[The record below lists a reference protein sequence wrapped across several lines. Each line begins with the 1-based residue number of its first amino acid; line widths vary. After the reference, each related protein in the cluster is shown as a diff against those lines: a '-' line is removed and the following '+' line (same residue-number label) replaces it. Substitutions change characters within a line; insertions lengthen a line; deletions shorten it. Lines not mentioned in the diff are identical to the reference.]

1 MASPEVGYLCI
12 GGIELIHDARV
23 LSYLYRG
30 LAGAAMS
37 TSIGVQTSGSV
48 SGIVEAVYSDTYCLD
63 PSHRLLTAD
72 LRWVPCG
79 ELQAGDELFAFDDE
93 PIKGNRNRR
102 WQRSEVTRSEP
113 AMKECVRVFL
123 GNGDAIVCSSD
134 HPWLARTSTDGK
146 PRWIKSADLMRY
158 KSPRVERLFTPWEF
172 DQSYEAGWLA
182 GMYDGEG
189 SLIYGDTVRMDLAQ
203 VPGPVL
209 DRCAELLRTMK
220 IDARIHPGTSSASH
234 LHVAGGYGETMRVL
248 GTLRPMRL
256 LEKLALADLSL
267 KSIKRHTSQ
276 LVDVL
281 AVERIGP
288 SPVQSIT
295 TSTRTYIGEGYAM
308 HNSDPYGTLLTID
321 CADVYAPVCLQ
332 CACPTLTLEEDF
344 TDPETDDAPWFQA
357 SSPTS
362 AEFLGATALVM
373 ELPPAT
379 ARSQQPRVRF
389 GGTPSPQRLLPRIMQ
404 VTARLFA
411 ATPAGME
418 WGKRWFNDVLAGT
431 CDGGADA
438 VFLPYCPTSEQDPD
452 TVYRVL
458 AETILVDGPT
468 WVEIGAFG
476 EFRALE
482 ARFQLASSAPWLLG
496 LPYQCE
502 HANLAPGGSTSC
514 LIETDDWGGGQ
525 AVSVQL
531 EGDMNGV
538 TVSAVPLAADQP
550 CPVVGTSMHCSE
562 FTVQGTQNGD
572 VLIVDSSRR
581 SALLTD
587 TTSKNDVS
595 AVPYLDFVG
604 SFPWIDAPPC
614 TRLCVT
620 VTNNGSGAAEVT
632 IDTVLRE
639 L

>member
-1 MASPEVGYLCI
+1 MPLEVGYLCLA
-12 GGIELIHDARV
+12 GVELIHDARV
-23 LSYLYRG
+23 FAYLYRG
-30 LAGAAMS
+30 LAGSAISA
-37 TSIGVQTSGSV
+37 SIGVQTTGSV
-48 SGIVEAVYSDTYCLD
+48 TGIVESPYSDVYS
-63 PSHRLLTAD
+63 P
-72 LRWVPCG
+72 
-79 ELQAGDELFAFDDE
+79 
-93 PIKGNRNRR
+93 N
-102 WQRSEVTRSEP
+102 
-113 AMKECVRVFL
+113 
-123 GNGDAIVCSSD
+123 
-134 HPWLARTSTDGK
+134 
-146 PRWIKSADLMRY
+146 
-158 KSPRVERLFTPWEF
+158 
-172 DQSYEAGWLA
+172 
-182 GMYDGEG
+182 
-189 SLIYGDTVRMDLAQ
+189 
-203 VPGPVL
+203 
-209 DRCAELLRTMK
+209 
-220 IDARIHPGTSSASH
+220 
-234 LHVAGGYGETMRVL
+234 YGE
-248 GTLRPMRL
+248 
-256 LEKLALADLSL
+256 E
-267 KSIKRHTSQ
+267 
-276 LVDVL
+276 
-281 AVERIGP
+281 
-288 SPVQSIT
+288 
-295 TSTRTYIGEGYAM
+295 
-308 HNSDPYGTLLTID
+308 LTINCGD
-321 CADVYAPVCLQ
+321 GFAPVCLQ

-389 GGTPSPQRLLPRIMQ
+389 GGTPSPQRMLPRIMQ

-411 ATPAGME
+411 STAAGME